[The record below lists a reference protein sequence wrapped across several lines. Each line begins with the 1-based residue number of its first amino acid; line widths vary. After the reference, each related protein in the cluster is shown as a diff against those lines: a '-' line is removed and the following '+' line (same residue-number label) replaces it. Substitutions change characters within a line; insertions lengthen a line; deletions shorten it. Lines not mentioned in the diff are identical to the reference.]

1 MLCMKYAILKEL
13 IYIFMQCM
21 YNKNIFLRSFNNEIN
36 FYLSFVFLSTY
47 VFAQISET
55 LIINN

>member
-1 MLCMKYAILKEL
+1 MKYAILKEL

-36 FYLSFVFLSTY
+36 FYLSFVFLSTFY
-47 VFAQISET
+47 RHMYLHEYPK
-55 LIINN
+55 L

>member
-36 FYLSFVFLSTY
+36 FYLSFVFLSTFY
-47 VFAQISET
+47 RHMYLHEYPK
-55 LIINN
+55 L